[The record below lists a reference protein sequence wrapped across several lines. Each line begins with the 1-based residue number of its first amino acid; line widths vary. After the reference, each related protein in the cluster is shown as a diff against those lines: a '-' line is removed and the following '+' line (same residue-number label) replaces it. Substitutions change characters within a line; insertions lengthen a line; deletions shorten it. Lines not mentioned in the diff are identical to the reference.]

1 MQLCLQCISNL
12 LSMEVFPLPLLPQTK
27 NMLRFVTFRWLMH
40 SLTGIYL
47 FIIVDSVL
55 LLLIAVPQ

>member
-12 LSMEVFPLPLLPQTK
+12 LSMEALPLPLLPQTK

-40 SLTGIYL
+40 SLTEIYL